1 MRICV
6 YVSWSIGGV
15 LADACHNVSL
25 IARLIARGPHLAALQ
40 AKGCT
45 VETGGRTFTVHPQCS
60 DDPADFGPQD
70 YVVVAVKAPAMPSVA
85 DSIGP
90 FLGPETVFV
99 PAMNGVPW

>member
-6 YVSWSIGGV
+6 YVAGSIGGVIGGV
-15 LADACHNVSL
+15 LADAGHNVS
-25 IARLIARGPHLAALQ
+25 LIARGPHLAALQ

-90 FLGPETVFV
+90 FLGPETVVV